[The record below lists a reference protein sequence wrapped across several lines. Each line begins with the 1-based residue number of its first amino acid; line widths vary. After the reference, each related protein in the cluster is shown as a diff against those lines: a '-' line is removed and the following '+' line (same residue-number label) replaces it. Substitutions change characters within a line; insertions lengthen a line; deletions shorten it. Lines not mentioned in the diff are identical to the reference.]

1 MQVTPHTSGWKRF
14 LNVNPMDDDVTKENT
29 DTTAQNADIGLKG
42 EWVDGKTSATKGKAQ
57 CLQ

>member
-42 EWVDGKTSATKGKAQ
+42 E
-57 CLQ
+57 